1 MASRWSEH
9 PWLIGLRETH
19 HILLVD
25 KKMRKVYPNQPSVSY
40 RQTRNLKQIL
50 VRSRLK
56 QLPHQD
62 CSDLDDKPA
71 GCYKHDHGGRGRKC
85 ALCPRMKEGNRF
97 KSNFT
102 GLSYKIRH
110 NFTCKSKYVVY
121 LITCDNCGKQY
132 TGKSINYM
140 HIRHCGHRSEIEN
153 SSTELGV
160 HFAACGLE
168 NLSLQIIDCVKV
180 GEDIAL
186 LQLEGVW
193 QNRLATFQANG
204 NLNIRNEMRLF
215 SGQQPRKFFF

>member
-1 MASRWSEH
+1 M
-9 PWLIGLRETH
+9 TQ
-19 HILLVD
+19 
-25 KKMRKVYPNQPSVSY
+25 PNVTSITMVGEAL
-40 RQTRNLKQIL
+40 NDI
-50 VRSRLK
+50 
-56 QLPHQD
+56 
-62 CSDLDDKPA
+62 DDKPT

-121 LITCDNCGKQY
+121 LIMCNNCGKQY

-160 HFAACGLE
+160 HFAACGL
-168 NLSLQIIDCVKV
+168 QIIDWNTKK
-180 GEDIAL
+180 
-186 LQLEGVW
+186 LEKFIQTYHLCEGW
-193 QNRLATFQANG
+193 RGYCPAAAGGSLAEPPG
-204 NLNIRNEMRLF
+204 NI
-215 SGQQPRKFFF
+215 

>member
-1 MASRWSEH
+1 MTR
-9 PWLIGLRETH
+9 
-19 HILLVD
+19 
-25 KKMRKVYPNQPSVSY
+25 PNVTSITMVGEAL
-40 RQTRNLKQIL
+40 NDI
-50 VRSRLK
+50 
-56 QLPHQD
+56 
-62 CSDLDDKPA
+62 DDKPT
-71 GCYKHDHGGRGRKC
+71 GCYKHDHGGRRRKC
-85 ALCPRMKEGNRF
+85 ALCPQMKEGNRF

-193 QNRLATFQANG
+193 QNRLATFQAM
-204 NLNIRNEMRLF
+204 ET
-215 SGQQPRKFFF
+215 